1 MSIAKNIEIV
11 LLEGLEQLIKDGS
24 SKRYWSSNRATS
36 DALMAL
42 QTCLPMDEYSHLRNG
57 ALEHLLSQSEI
68 TTDGKRHWMEEV
80 WDTSVAMLA
89 LATEPLKYAKEVN
102 QAREWL
108 SSKYLTAYNSW
119 NDELWETL
127 WAINALSYLDRIIP
141 IPKHKTNTDFSGAI
155 EWLLKMADTP
165 DKGILVNWSSTALF
179 VLFAS
184 KPSLPGLNEAK
195 TEKVITQSR
204 ICMRKFLET
213 PGMQADDLLWTPE
226 AWSNAL
232 VLWSISV
239 NYGGLLN
246 DEDVFKM
253 TKWFKD
259 RVSLPDLPTEDRAFS
274 CIALFKYLLYH
285 TLEQSKSGLE
295 NTNHSDIQL
304 AEEIKEK
311 LKVKLANK
319 LRKRVGDYKPRPPII
334 TSNAHADY
342 YSINM
347 RKKFTNVFL
356 IISVTIMLS
365 YASWKAGTMSN
376 SDTQWIPVIPIVL
389 GTLASVAQLANFNLI
404 SKRKRT
410 SEE

>member
-24 SKRYWSSNRATS
+24 SKRYWSSNRSTS

-42 QTCLPMDEYSHLRNG
+42 QTCLPMDEYSHLRSG

-68 TTDGKRHWMEEV
+68 TADGKRHWMDEV

-89 LATEPLKYAKEVN
+89 LATEPLRFAMEVN

-127 WAINALSYLDRIIP
+127 WAINALSYLDRVIP

-155 EWLLKMADTP
+155 EWLLKMVDTP
-165 DKGILVNWSSTALF
+165 EKGILVNWSSTALF

-184 KPSLPGLNEAK
+184 KPSLPGLTEAK
-195 TEKVITQSR
+195 TEKVIAQSK
-204 ICMRKFLET
+204 ISMQKFLET
-213 PGMQADDLLWTPE
+213 PGVQSGDLLWTPE

-246 DEDVFKM
+246 EEDTFKM

-259 RVSLPDLPTEDRAFS
+259 RVSLKDLPTEDRAFS
-274 CIALFKYLLYH
+274 CIALFKYLLYYSI
-285 TLEQSKSGLE
+285 ENAKAGLG
-295 NTNHSDIQL
+295 NNIHSEIQL
-304 AEEIKEK
+304 VEEIKEK
-311 LKVKLANK
+311 LKIRLANK
-319 LRKRVGDYKPRPPII
+319 LKKRVVDFKPRPPII
-334 TSNAHADY
+334 SSTAHADY

-347 RKKFTNVFL
+347 GKKFTNVFL
-356 IISVTIMLS
+356 IISVTITLS
-365 YASWKAGTMSN
+365 YASWKAGTLSN